1 MSRGQYQGGLAGHGE
16 GGQELDG
23 VHLDGTGDAGVV
35 VGGHVPSPRGREVSV
50 PYHHQQFS
58 PLTLQDIGVVCQ
70 GGGGERVNHP
80 GEQNKI

>member
-50 PYHHQQFS
+50 PHHHQQFS

-70 GGGGERVNHP
+70 GGGG
-80 GEQNKI
+80 GGAG